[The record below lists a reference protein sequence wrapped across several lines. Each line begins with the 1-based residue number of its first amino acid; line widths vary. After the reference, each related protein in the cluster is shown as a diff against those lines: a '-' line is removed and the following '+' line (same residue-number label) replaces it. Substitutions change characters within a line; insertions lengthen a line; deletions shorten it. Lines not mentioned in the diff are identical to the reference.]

1 MEYRQSDN
9 VSLLIEALI
18 NFQKDFHEIS
28 LKKDKKNEHLRNA
41 YMTLDNILNTIRPLL
56 SKNGLVIV
64 QSLTGSYLT
73 SVLYHVS
80 GQYIKTEMPFNPM
93 SGNKGTNDLQ
103 NLGGGITYAKRYQ
116 ICAMLA
122 ISADNDDDAQNSGHI
137 TNEALRPQKK
147 KVTTI
152 EECNKL
158 IEWLRKNP
166 DKRQTL
172 TNHYEIKK
180 ELLEFID
187 NTLNDVN

>member
-1 MEYRQSDN
+1 MEYKQSDN

-64 QSLTGSYLT
+64 QSLTGSYLS

-80 GQYIKTEMPFNPM
+80 GQYIKTDMPFNPM

-116 ICAMLA
+116 ICAMLS

-137 TNEALRPQKK
+137 TNELLRPQKK

-158 IEWLRKNP
+158 IEWLKKNP
-166 DKRQTL
+166 DKRSTL
-172 TNHYEIKK
+172 TNHYEISKPH
-180 ELLEFID
+180 LEFID
-187 NTLNDVN
+187 NTLNEI

>member
-1 MEYRQSDN
+1 MEYKQSDN

-64 QSLTGSYLT
+64 QSLTGSYLS

-80 GQYIKTEMPFNPM
+80 GQYIKTDMPFNPM

-116 ICAMLA
+116 ICAMLS

-137 TNEALRPQKK
+137 TNELLRPQKK

-158 IEWLRKNP
+158 IEWLKKNP
-166 DKRQTL
+166 DKRSTL
-172 TNHYEIKK
+172 TNHYEISKPH
-180 ELLEFID
+180 LEFID
-187 NTLNDVN
+187 NTLNDI

>member
-1 MEYRQSDN
+1 MEYKQSDN

-64 QSLTGSYLT
+64 QSLTGSYLS

-80 GQYIKTEMPFNPM
+80 GQYIKTDMPFNPM

-116 ICAMLA
+116 ICAMLS

-137 TNEALRPQKK
+137 TNELLRPQKK

-166 DKRQTL
+166 DKRSTL
-172 TNHYEIKK
+172 TNHYEISKPH
-180 ELLEFID
+180 LEFID
-187 NTLNDVN
+187 NTLNDI

>member
-1 MEYRQSDN
+1 MEYKQSDN

-64 QSLTGSYLT
+64 QSLTGSYLS

-80 GQYIKTEMPFNPM
+80 GQYIKTDMPFNPM

-116 ICAMLA
+116 ICAMLS

-137 TNEALRPQKK
+137 TNELLRPQKK

-158 IEWLRKNP
+158 IEWLKKNP
-166 DKRQTL
+166 DKRSSL
-172 TNHYEIKK
+172 TKHYDISKPH
-180 ELLEFID
+180 LEFID
-187 NTLNDVN
+187 NTLNDI

>member
-1 MEYRQSDN
+1 MEYKQSDN

-18 NFQKDFHEIS
+18 NFQKDFHDVS

-64 QSLTGSYLT
+64 QSLTGSYLS

-80 GQYIKTEMPFNPM
+80 GQYIKTDMPFNPM

-116 ICAMLA
+116 ICAMLS

-137 TNEALRPQKK
+137 TNELLRPQKK

-158 IEWLRKNP
+158 IEWLKKNP
-166 DKRQTL
+166 DKRSTL
-172 TNHYEIKK
+172 TNHYEISKPH
-180 ELLEFID
+180 LEFID
-187 NTLNDVN
+187 NTLNEI

>member
-64 QSLTGSYLT
+64 QSLTGSYLS

-80 GQYIKTEMPFNPM
+80 GQFIKTEMPFNPM

-116 ICAMLA
+116 ICAMLS
-122 ISADNDDDAQNSGHI
+122 ISADNDDDAQSSQI
-137 TNEALRPQKK
+137 SKKELTPKK
-147 KVTTI
+147 KVESMDQVSKI
-152 EECNKL
+152 L
-158 IEWLRKNP
+158 EWIQKNP
-166 DKRQTL
+166 KNRDIVTDI
-172 TNHYEIKK
+172 YEISKTH
-180 ELLEFID
+180 LEYID
-187 NTLNDVN
+187 NELNYAG

>member
-1 MEYRQSDN
+1 MEYKQSDN

-18 NFQKDFHEIS
+18 NFQKDFHDIS

-116 ICAMLA
+116 VCAMLS
-122 ISADNDDDAQNSGHI
+122 ISADNDDDAQSSGHI
-137 TNEALRPQKK
+137 TNELLRPQKK

-152 EECNKL
+152 DECNKL

-166 DKRQTL
+166 EKRQSL
-172 TNHYEIKK
+172 TQHYEISKPH
-180 ELLEFID
+180 LEFID
-187 NTLNDVN
+187 NTLNDAG

>member
-1 MEYRQSDN
+1 MEYKQSDN

-18 NFQKDFHEIS
+18 NFQKDFHEVS

-41 YMTLDNILNTIRPLL
+41 YVTLDNILHTIRPLL
-56 SKNGLVIV
+56 TKNGLVIV

-80 GQYIKTEMPFNPM
+80 GQSITTQMPFNPM

-122 ISADNDDDAQNSGHI
+122 ISADVDDDAQSSQI
-137 TNEALRPQKK
+137 TKKELTHVQKK
-147 KVTTI
+147 KVETI
-152 EECNKL
+152 DQLNK
-158 IEWLRKNP
+158 IVEWIQKNP
-166 DKRQTL
+166 KNREIVTEL
-172 TNHYEIKK
+172 YEISKTH
-180 ELLEFID
+180 LEYID
-187 NTLNDVN
+187 NTLQEC

>member
-1 MEYRQSDN
+1 MEYKQSDN

-18 NFQKDFHEIS
+18 NFQKDFHDVS

-64 QSLTGSYLT
+64 QSLTGSYLS

-80 GQYIKTEMPFNPM
+80 GQYIKTDMPFNPM

-116 ICAMLA
+116 ICAMLS

-137 TNEALRPQKK
+137 TNELLRPQKK

-158 IEWLRKNP
+158 IEWLKKNP
-166 DKRQTL
+166 DKRSTL
-172 TNHYEIKK
+172 TNHYEISKPH
-180 ELLEFID
+180 LEFID
-187 NTLNDVN
+187 NTLNDI

>member
-1 MEYRQSDN
+1 MEYKQSDN

-64 QSLTGSYLT
+64 QSLTGSYLS

-80 GQYIKTEMPFNPM
+80 GQYIKTDMPFNPM

-116 ICAMLA
+116 ICAMLS

-137 TNEALRPQKK
+137 TNELLRPQKK

-158 IEWLRKNP
+158 IEWLKKNP
-166 DKRQTL
+166 DKRSTL
-172 TNHYEIKK
+172 TNHYDISKTH
-180 ELLEFID
+180 LEFID
-187 NTLNDVN
+187 NTINDI

>member
-1 MEYRQSDN
+1 MEYKQSDN

-64 QSLTGSYLT
+64 QSLTGSYLS

-80 GQYIKTEMPFNPM
+80 GQYIKTDMPFNPM

-116 ICAMLA
+116 ICAMLS
-122 ISADNDDDAQNSGHI
+122 ISADNDDDAHNSGHI
-137 TNEALRPQKK
+137 TNELLRPQKK

-158 IEWLRKNP
+158 IEWLKKNP
-166 DKRQTL
+166 DKRSTL
-172 TNHYEIKK
+172 TNHYEISKPH
-180 ELLEFID
+180 LEFID
-187 NTLNDVN
+187 NTLNDI

>member
-1 MEYRQSDN
+1 

-64 QSLTGSYLT
+64 QSLTGSYLS

-80 GQYIKTEMPFNPM
+80 GQYIKTDMPFNPM

-122 ISADNDDDAQNSGHI
+122 ISADNDDDAHNSGHI

-152 EECNKL
+152 DECNKL

-172 TNHYEIKK
+172 TNHYDIKK

-187 NTLNDVN
+187 NTLNDAN